1 MSYRVCKECDL
12 AVDPKIWSH
21 CPECGY
27 PYNLP
32 VDKRPNE
39 WTKEVSST
47 KEK

>member
-1 MSYRVCKECDL
+1 MSYRVCKECNL